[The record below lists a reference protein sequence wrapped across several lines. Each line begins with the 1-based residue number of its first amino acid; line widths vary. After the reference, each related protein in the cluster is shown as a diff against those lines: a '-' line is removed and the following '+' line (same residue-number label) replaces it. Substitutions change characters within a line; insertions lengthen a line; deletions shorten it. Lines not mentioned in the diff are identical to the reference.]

1 MKATLPSG
9 ELVPIPDCYIAIPAL
24 LDEPIPMKIM
34 PDISDSKSA
43 SYSNENA
50 IGRSFPFT
58 NFSNSENRTISWT
71 AHFMVCVESD
81 PEEIIGYMRAFE
93 ACTYPITQDT
103 SGASY
108 NPPPICK
115 LRCGQLLASEDDVC
129 AVMKSYNVKFDPSVP
144 MVEDSYIPYKLDID
158 LQFDVVHDQANLPG
172 AHQIMDLGN

>member
-9 ELVPIPDCYIAIPAL
+9 ELVPIPDCYIVIPAL
-24 LDEPIPMKIM
+24 DVEMPMKIM

-58 NFSNSENRTISWT
+58 NYSYSENRTIAWT
-71 AHFMVCVESD
+71 AHFIVCKDSD
-81 PEEIIGYMRAFE
+81 PDEIMGFVRACE

-108 NPPPICK
+108 APPPICR
-115 LRCGQLLASEDDVC
+115 LRCGELLSFQDDVC
-129 AVMKSYNVKFDPSVP
+129 AIMKSYSVKFDNTVP
-144 MVEDSYIPYKLDID
+144 MAEGSYIPFKLDID
-158 LQFDVVHDQANLPG
+158 LQFDVVQDQANLPG
-172 AHQIMDLGN
+172 AHQIMDLGY